1 MTQKTVAIFGSGGGI
16 GSAVRRVF
24 DPVEYKIVSV
34 DRAIIDLKLPYA
46 DQEIHKFLSV
56 LDPDIVINCAGVFVS
71 GHLADHQETMA
82 VNVGS
87 NWSIMRHY
95 LYTGNQKKPVNIVA
109 VGSSSYTGGRKQYP
123 LYSASKAA
131 LYNLWQGVRENLADT
146 SIRVHLV
153 NPVRTL
159 TNMATNGGAPDPALD
174 YLSPELVAQQI
185 FKLATSNDASI
196 CVDITFED
204 VK

>member
-1 MTQKTVAIFGSGGGI
+1 MTQPAVAIFGAGGGI
-16 GSAVRRVF
+16 GSAVRHLF
-24 DPVEYKIVSV
+24 DPAEYRVVDV
-34 DRAIIDLKLPYA
+34 DRAIIDLKLPDA

-95 LYTGNQKKPVNIVA
+95 LYTGNQKKPVNIVM

-131 LYNLWQGVRENLADT
+131 LYNLWQGVSENLTGTD
-146 SIRVHLV
+146 IRVHLV

-159 TNMATNGGAPDPALD
+159 TRMATGGQAADPALD
-174 YLSPELVAQQI
+174 YLLPEQVAQKI
-185 FKLATSNDASI
+185 FKLATTTGAST

-204 VK
+204 AK

>member
-1 MTQKTVAIFGSGGGI
+1 MTRPAVAIFGAGGGI
-16 GSAVRRVF
+16 GSAVRRLF
-24 DPVEYKIVSV
+24 DPAEYKIVDV
-34 DRAIIDLKLPYA
+34 DRAIIDLKLPDA

-71 GHLADHQETMA
+71 GHLSDHQETMS

-95 LYTGNQKKPVNIVA
+95 LYTGNQKKPVNLVM

-131 LYNLWQGVRENLADT
+131 LYNLWQGVSESLAGTD
-146 SIRVHLV
+146 IRVHLV

-159 TNMATNGGAPDPALD
+159 TRMATGGKAADPALD
-174 YLSPELVAQQI
+174 YLLPEQVAQEI
-185 FKLATSNDASI
+185 FKLATESVTSK

-204 VK
+204 IK

>member
-1 MTQKTVAIFGSGGGI
+1 MTHRTVAIFGASGGI
-16 GSAVRRVF
+16 GAAVRHLF
-24 DPVEYKIVSV
+24 DPAEYRIVDV
-34 DRAIIDLKLPYA
+34 DRAIIDLKQPTA
-46 DQEIHKFLSV
+46 DQEIHKFLTA

-71 GHLADHQETMA
+71 GHLADHQETMS

-95 LYTGNQKKPVNIVA
+95 LYTGNQKKPVNIVM

-146 SIRVHLV
+146 NIRVHLV

-159 TNMATNGGAPDPALD
+159 TRMATGGQAADPALD
-174 YLSPELVAQQI
+174 YLLPEQVAQEI
-185 FKLATSNDASI
+185 FKLATDSVAST
-196 CVDITFED
+196 CVDITFKD

>member
-1 MTQKTVAIFGSGGGI
+1 MTRPAVAIFGASGGI
-16 GSAVRRVF
+16 GSAVRHLF
-24 DPVEYKIVSV
+24 DPVKYKIVDV
-34 DRAIIDLKLPYA
+34 DRAIIDLKLPTA

-71 GHLADHQETMA
+71 GHLSDHQETMA

-95 LYTGNQKKPVNIVA
+95 LYAGNQKKPVNIVM

-131 LYNLWQGVRENLADT
+131 LYNLWQGVSENLVNTD
-146 SIRVHLV
+146 IRVHLV

-159 TNMATNGGAPDPALD
+159 TRMATGGQAKDPALD
-174 YLSPELVAQQI
+174 YLLPERVAQDI
-185 FKLATSNDASI
+185 FKLATESVAST

-204 VK
+204 AI

>member
-1 MTQKTVAIFGSGGGI
+1 MTQKTVAIFGAGGGI
-16 GSAVRRVF
+16 GSAVHHVF
-24 DPVEYKIVSV
+24 NSAEYRIVDV
-34 DRAIIDLKLPYA
+34 GRLIIDLKQLTA

-56 LDPDIVINCAGVFVS
+56 LRPDIVINCAGVFVS
-71 GHLADHQETMA
+71 GHLTDHHETMA

-95 LYTGNQKKPVNIVA
+95 LYTSNQKKPVTIVV

-131 LYNLWQGVRENLADT
+131 LYNLWQGVRENLSDT
-146 SIRVHLV
+146 SINVHLV

-185 FKLATSNDASI
+185 FKLATESIAST

-204 VK
+204 AK

>member
-1 MTQKTVAIFGSGGGI
+1 MTQKTVAIFGANGGI
-16 GSAVRRVF
+16 GSAVHHVF
-24 DPVEYKIVSV
+24 SSAEYRIVDV
-34 DRAIIDLKLPYA
+34 GRLIIDLKQLTA

-56 LDPDIVINCAGVFVS
+56 LRPDIVINCAGVFVS
-71 GHLADHQETMA
+71 GHLTDHHETMA

-95 LYTGNQKKPVNIVA
+95 LYTSNQKKPVNIVV

-131 LYNLWQGVRENLADT
+131 LYNLWQGVRENLTDT
-146 SIRVHLV
+146 SIHVHLV

-185 FKLATSNDASI
+185 FKLATSNDAST

-204 VK
+204 AK